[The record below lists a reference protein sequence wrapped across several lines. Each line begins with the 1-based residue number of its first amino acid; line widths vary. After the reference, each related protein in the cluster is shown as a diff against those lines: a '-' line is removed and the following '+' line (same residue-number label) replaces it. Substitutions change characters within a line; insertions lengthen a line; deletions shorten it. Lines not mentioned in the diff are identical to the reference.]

1 MANFKYKAINSEGQ
15 RIEGSQSADSESQ
28 VREMLLSN
36 QYYPLSIE
44 KENSK
49 NKSSFSFDRK
59 VKLKDIAVFCRQFYV
74 MLDSG
79 LSIGKTLNILIEQ
92 GEKPKLREALIGVN
106 SDIKR
111 GETLASSMGKRK
123 DVFPKLL
130 TSMIDAGER
139 SGNLDIILKRMAEY
153 YEKET
158 KIRGKIKSA
167 MIYPIVL
174 GVVAIIAITFILT
187 FVMPTFVQMFEENNV
202 ELPMSTKMVL
212 GTSKMLGKYGV
223 IFFLVLVIGIILLG
237 KYLKGEEGQYKLSVI
252 NLKLPVIKKLTQKI
266 VVSRFTRTMG
276 IVSSSG
282 MSLVTSLE
290 IVASVVGNKIAEKE
304 LLKVKEKVLKGEGL
318 GDSIMN
324 IKIFPPMLASM
335 VKVGEEAGSLDSI
348 LDKTAD
354 FYDDELEREIQTATA
369 LIEPVMIVI
378 MGVIIG
384 FLLISILTPMFKMYK
399 LHIILRRKTNEYKKT
414 K

>member
-49 NKSSFSFDRK
+49 NKISFSFNRK
-59 VKLKDIAVFCRQFYV
+59 VKLKDIAIFCRQFYV

-79 LSIGKTLNILIEQ
+79 LSIGKALNILIEQ
-92 GEKPKLREALIGVN
+92 GEKPKIREALIGVN
-106 SDIKR
+106 GDLKR
-111 GETLASSMGKRK
+111 GETLANSMRKRK
-123 DVFPKLL
+123 DVFPNLL

-187 FVMPTFVQMFEENNV
+187 FVMPTFVQMFEENNAD
-202 ELPMSTKMVL
+202 LPMSTKMVL
-212 GTSKMLGKYGV
+212 ETSKMLGKYGII
-223 IFFLVLVIGIILLG
+223 IFLILVTAIILLG
-237 KYLKGEEGQYKLSVI
+237 KYLKSEEGQYKLSII
-252 NLKLPVIKKLTQKI
+252 NLKIPVIKKLTQKI
-266 VVSRFTRTMG
+266 IVSRFTRTMG

-282 MSLVTSLE
+282 MSLVTSIE

-335 VKVGEEAGSLDSI
+335 VKIGEEAGSLDSI

-354 FYDDELEREIQTATA
+354 FYDDELEREIKTATA
-369 LIEPVMIVI
+369 LIEPSMIVL
-378 MGVIIG
+378 MGIIIG
-384 FLLISILTPMFKMYK
+384 FLLISISTPMFKMYNS
-399 LHIILRRKTNEYKKT
+399 IS
-414 K
+414 

>member
-49 NKSSFSFDRK
+49 SKSSFSFNRK

-79 LSIGKTLNILIEQ
+79 LSIGKALNILIEQ
-92 GEKPKLREALIGVN
+92 GEKPKIREALIGVN
-106 SDIKR
+106 VDLKR
-111 GETLASSMGKRK
+111 GETLANSMRKRK
-123 DVFPKLL
+123 DVFPNLL

-202 ELPMSTKMVL
+202 DLPTSTKMVL
-212 GTSKMLGKYGV
+212 GTSKMLGKYGII
-223 IFFLVLVIGIILLG
+223 IFLILVTAIILLG
-237 KYLKGEEGQYKLSVI
+237 KYLKSEEGQYKLSVI
-252 NLKLPVIKKLTQKI
+252 NLKIPVIKKLTQKI
-266 VVSRFTRTMG
+266 IVSRFTRTMG

-290 IVASVVGNKIAEKE
+290 IVASVVGNKIAERE

-318 GDSIMN
+318 GDSIMK

-369 LIEPVMIVI
+369 LIEPAMIVV

-384 FLLISILTPMFKMYK
+384 FLLISILTPMFKMYNS
-399 LHIILRRKTNEYKKT
+399 IS
-414 K
+414 

>member
-1 MANFKYKAINSEGQ
+1 MAIFKYKAINSEGQ

-28 VREMLLSN
+28 IREMLLSN

-49 NKSSFSFDRK
+49 SKKSFSFNSK

-79 LSIGKTLNILIEQ
+79 LSIGKALNILIEQ
-92 GEKPKLREALIGVN
+92 CEKPKLREALIGVN
-106 SDIKR
+106 GELKR
-111 GETLASSMGKRK
+111 GETLASSMRKRK
-123 DVFPKLL
+123 DVFPNLLL

-202 ELPMSTKMVL
+202 DLPMSTKMVL
-212 GTSKMLGKYGV
+212 ETSKVLGKYGII
-223 IFFLVLVIGIILLG
+223 IFLILVTAIILLG
-237 KYLKGEEGQYKLSVI
+237 KYLKSEEGQYKLSSI
-252 NLKLPVIKKLTQKI
+252 NLKIPVIKKLTQKI
-266 VVSRFTRTMG
+266 IVSRFTRTMG

-282 MSLVTSLE
+282 MSLVTSIE

-335 VKVGEEAGSLDSI
+335 VKIGEEAGSLDSI

-354 FYDDELEREIQTATA
+354 FYDDELEREIKTATA
-369 LIEPVMIVI
+369 LIEPSMIVL
-378 MGVIIG
+378 MGIIIG
-384 FLLISILTPMFKMYK
+384 FLLISILTPMFKMYNS
-399 LHIILRRKTNEYKKT
+399 IS
-414 K
+414 

>member
-49 NKSSFSFDRK
+49 NKISFSFNRK

-79 LSIGKTLNILIEQ
+79 LSIGKALNILIEQ
-92 GEKPKLREALIGVN
+92 GEKPKIREALIGVN
-106 SDIKR
+106 GDLKR
-111 GETLASSMGKRK
+111 GETLASSMRKRK
-123 DVFPKLL
+123 DVFPNLL

-139 SGNLDIILKRMAEY
+139 SGNLDIILKRMSEY
-153 YEKET
+153 YEKEI

-202 ELPMSTKMVL
+202 DLPMSTKMVL
-212 GTSKMLGKYGV
+212 GTSKMLGKYGII
-223 IFFLVLVIGIILLG
+223 IFLILVTAIILLG
-237 KYLKGEEGQYKLSVI
+237 KYLKSEEGQYKLSII
-252 NLKLPVIKKLTQKI
+252 NLKIPVIKKLTQKI
-266 VVSRFTRTMG
+266 IVSRFTRTMG

-318 GDSIMN
+318 GDSIMK

-369 LIEPVMIVI
+369 LIEPAMIVV
-378 MGVIIG
+378 MGIIIG
-384 FLLISILTPMFKMYK
+384 FLLISILTPMFKMYNS
-399 LHIILRRKTNEYKKT
+399 IG
-414 K
+414 

>member
-49 NKSSFSFDRK
+49 GKSSLSFNRK

-79 LSIGKTLNILIEQ
+79 LSIGKALNILIEQ

-106 SDIKR
+106 GDLKR
-111 GETLASSMGKRK
+111 GETLANSMRKRK
-123 DVFPKLL
+123 DVFPNLL

-202 ELPMSTKMVL
+202 DLPTSTKMVL
-212 GTSKMLGKYGV
+212 GTSKMLGKYGII
-223 IFFLVLVIGIILLG
+223 IFLILVTAIILLG
-237 KYLKGEEGQYKLSVI
+237 KYLKSEEGQYNLSVI
-252 NLKLPVIKKLTQKI
+252 NLKIPVIKKLTQKI
-266 VVSRFTRTMG
+266 IVSRFTRTMG

-369 LIEPVMIVI
+369 LIEPAMIVL

-384 FLLISILTPMFKMYK
+384 FLLISILTPMFKMYNS
-399 LHIILRRKTNEYKKT
+399 IS
-414 K
+414 

>member
-1 MANFKYKAINSEGQ
+1 MAIFKYKAINSEGQ

-28 VREMLLSN
+28 IREMLLSN

-49 NKSSFSFDRK
+49 SKKSFSFNSK

-79 LSIGKTLNILIEQ
+79 LSIGKALNILIEQ
-92 GEKPKLREALIGVN
+92 CEKPKLREALIGVN
-106 SDIKR
+106 GDLKR
-111 GETLASSMGKRK
+111 GETLASSMRKRK
-123 DVFPKLL
+123 DVFPNLL

-158 KIRGKIKSA
+158 KIRGNIKSA

-212 GTSKMLGKYGV
+212 GTSKMLGKYGII
-223 IFFLVLVIGIILLG
+223 IFLILVTAIILLG
-237 KYLKGEEGQYKLSVI
+237 KYLKSEEGQYKLSSI
-252 NLKLPVIKKLTQKI
+252 NLKIPVIKKLTQKI
-266 VVSRFTRTMG
+266 IVSRFTRTMG

-282 MSLVTSLE
+282 MSLVTSIE

-335 VKVGEEAGSLDSI
+335 VKIGEEAGSLDSI

-354 FYDDELEREIQTATA
+354 FYDDELEREIKTATA
-369 LIEPVMIVI
+369 LIEPSMIVL
-378 MGVIIG
+378 MGIIIG
-384 FLLISILTPMFKMYK
+384 FLLISILTPMFKMYNS
-399 LHIILRRKTNEYKKT
+399 IS
-414 K
+414 

>member
-1 MANFKYKAINSEGQ
+1 MAIFKYKAINSEGQ

-28 VREMLLSN
+28 IREMLLSN

-49 NKSSFSFDRK
+49 SKKSFSFNSK

-79 LSIGKTLNILIEQ
+79 LSIGKALNILIEQ
-92 GEKPKLREALIGVN
+92 CEKPKIREALIGVN
-106 SDIKR
+106 GELKR
-111 GETLASSMGKRK
+111 GETLASSMRKRK
-123 DVFPKLL
+123 DVFPNLL

-202 ELPMSTKMVL
+202 DLPMSTKMVL
-212 GTSKMLGKYGV
+212 GTSKMLGKYGII
-223 IFFLVLVIGIILLG
+223 IFLILVTAIILLG
-237 KYLKGEEGQYKLSVI
+237 KYLKSEEGQYKLSSI
-252 NLKLPVIKKLTQKI
+252 NLKIPVIKKLTQKI
-266 VVSRFTRTMG
+266 IVSRFTRTMG

-282 MSLVTSLE
+282 MSLVSSLE

-318 GDSIMN
+318 GDSIMK

-369 LIEPVMIVI
+369 LIEPIMIVI
-378 MGVIIG
+378 MGIIIG
-384 FLLISILTPMFKMYK
+384 FLLISILTPMFTMYNS
-399 LHIILRRKTNEYKKT
+399 IG
-414 K
+414 

>member
-49 NKSSFSFDRK
+49 NKISFSFNRK
-59 VKLKDIAVFCRQFYV
+59 VKLKDIAIFCRQFYV

-79 LSIGKTLNILIEQ
+79 LSIGKALNILIEQ
-92 GEKPKLREALIGVN
+92 GEKPKIREALIGVN
-106 SDIKR
+106 GDLKR
-111 GETLASSMGKRK
+111 GETLANSMRKRK
-123 DVFPKLL
+123 DVFPNLL

-202 ELPMSTKMVL
+202 DLPTSTKMVL
-212 GTSKMLGKYGV
+212 GTSKMLGKYGII
-223 IFFLVLVIGIILLG
+223 IFLILVTAIILLG
-237 KYLKGEEGQYKLSVI
+237 KYLKSEEGQYKLSII
-252 NLKLPVIKKLTQKI
+252 NLKIPVIKKLTQKI
-266 VVSRFTRTMG
+266 IVSRFTRTMG

-318 GDSIMN
+318 GDSIMK

-369 LIEPVMIVI
+369 LIEPAMIVV
-378 MGVIIG
+378 MGIIIG
-384 FLLISILTPMFKMYK
+384 FLLISILTPMFKMYNS
-399 LHIILRRKTNEYKKT
+399 IG
-414 K
+414 

>member
-49 NKSSFSFDRK
+49 NKISFSFNRK
-59 VKLKDIAVFCRQFYV
+59 VKLKDIAIFCRQFYV

-79 LSIGKTLNILIEQ
+79 LSIGKALNILIEQ
-92 GEKPKLREALIGVN
+92 GEKPKIREALIGVN
-106 SDIKR
+106 GDLKR
-111 GETLASSMGKRK
+111 GETLASSMRKRK
-123 DVFPKLL
+123 DVFPNLL

-139 SGNLDIILKRMAEY
+139 SGNLDIILKRMSEY

-202 ELPMSTKMVL
+202 DLPTSTKMVL
-212 GTSKMLGKYGV
+212 GTSKMLGKYGII
-223 IFFLVLVIGIILLG
+223 IFLILVTAIILLG
-237 KYLKGEEGQYKLSVI
+237 KYLKSEEGQYKLSII
-252 NLKLPVIKKLTQKI
+252 NLKIPVIKKLTQKI
-266 VVSRFTRTMG
+266 IVSRFTRTMG

-318 GDSIMN
+318 GDSIMK

-369 LIEPVMIVI
+369 LIEPAMIVV
-378 MGVIIG
+378 MGIIIG
-384 FLLISILTPMFKMYK
+384 FLLISILTPMFKMYNS
-399 LHIILRRKTNEYKKT
+399 IS
-414 K
+414 

>member
-1 MANFKYKAINSEGQ
+1 MAIFKYKAINSEGQ

-28 VREMLLSN
+28 IREMLLSN

-49 NKSSFSFDRK
+49 SKKSFSFNSK

-79 LSIGKTLNILIEQ
+79 LSIGKALNILIEQ
-92 GEKPKLREALIGVN
+92 CEKPKLREALIGVN
-106 SDIKR
+106 GELKR
-111 GETLASSMGKRK
+111 GETLASSMRKRK
-123 DVFPKLL
+123 DVFPNLL

-202 ELPMSTKMVL
+202 DLPMSTKMVL
-212 GTSKMLGKYGV
+212 GTSKMLGKYGII
-223 IFFLVLVIGIILLG
+223 IFFILVTAIILLG
-237 KYLKGEEGQYKLSVI
+237 KYLKSEEGQYKLSSI
-252 NLKLPVIKKLTQKI
+252 NLKIPVIKKLTQKI
-266 VVSRFTRTMG
+266 IVSRFTRTMG

-282 MSLVTSLE
+282 MSLVTSIE

-335 VKVGEEAGSLDSI
+335 VKIGEEAGSLDSI

-354 FYDDELEREIQTATA
+354 FYDDELEREIKTATA
-369 LIEPVMIVI
+369 LIEPSMIVL
-378 MGVIIG
+378 MGIIIG
-384 FLLISILTPMFKMYK
+384 FLLISILTPMFKMYNS
-399 LHIILRRKTNEYKKT
+399 IS
-414 K
+414 

>member
-49 NKSSFSFDRK
+49 NKISFSFNRK
-59 VKLKDIAVFCRQFYV
+59 VKLKDIAIFCRQFYV

-79 LSIGKTLNILIEQ
+79 LSIGKALNILIEQ
-92 GEKPKLREALIGVN
+92 GEKPKIREALIGVN
-106 SDIKR
+106 GDLKR
-111 GETLASSMGKRK
+111 GETLANSMRKRK
-123 DVFPKLL
+123 DVFPNLL

-202 ELPMSTKMVL
+202 DLPMSTKMVL
-212 GTSKMLGKYGV
+212 ETSKMLGKYGII
-223 IFFLVLVIGIILLG
+223 IFLILVTAIILLG
-237 KYLKGEEGQYKLSVI
+237 KYLKSEEGQYKLSII
-252 NLKLPVIKKLTQKI
+252 NLKIPVIKKLTQKI
-266 VVSRFTRTMG
+266 IVSRFTRTMG

-282 MSLVTSLE
+282 MSLVTSIE

-335 VKVGEEAGSLDSI
+335 VKIGEEAGSLDSI

-354 FYDDELEREIQTATA
+354 FYDDELEREIKTATA
-369 LIEPVMIVI
+369 D
-378 MGVIIG
+378 
-384 FLLISILTPMFKMYK
+384 
-399 LHIILRRKTNEYKKT
+399 RKSVV
-414 K
+414 

>member
-15 RIEGSQSADSESQ
+15 RVEGSQSADSESQ

-49 NKSSFSFDRK
+49 NKISFSFNRK
-59 VKLKDIAVFCRQFYV
+59 VKLKDIAIFCRQFYV

-79 LSIGKTLNILIEQ
+79 LSIGKALNILIEQ
-92 GEKPKLREALIGVN
+92 GEKPKIREALIGVN
-106 SDIKR
+106 GDLKR
-111 GETLASSMGKRK
+111 GETLASSMRKRK
-123 DVFPKLL
+123 DVFPNLL

-202 ELPMSTKMVL
+202 DLPMSTKMVL
-212 GTSKMLGKYGV
+212 GTSKMLGKYGII
-223 IFFLVLVIGIILLG
+223 IFLILVTAIILLG
-237 KYLKGEEGQYKLSVI
+237 KYLKSEEGQYKLSII
-252 NLKLPVIKKLTQKI
+252 NLKIPVIKKLTQKI
-266 VVSRFTRTMG
+266 IVSRFTRTMG

-318 GDSIMN
+318 GDSIMK

-369 LIEPVMIVI
+369 LIEPAMIVV
-378 MGVIIG
+378 MGIIIG
-384 FLLISILTPMFKMYK
+384 FLLISILTPMFKMYNS
-399 LHIILRRKTNEYKKT
+399 IG
-414 K
+414 

>member
-1 MANFKYKAINSEGQ
+1 MAIFKYKAINSEGQ

-28 VREMLLSN
+28 IREMLLSN

-49 NKSSFSFDRK
+49 SKKSFSFNSK

-79 LSIGKTLNILIEQ
+79 LSIGKALNILIEQ
-92 GEKPKLREALIGVN
+92 CEKPKLREALIGVN
-106 SDIKR
+106 GELRR
-111 GETLASSMGKRK
+111 GETLASSMRKRK
-123 DVFPKLL
+123 DVFPNLL

-202 ELPMSTKMVL
+202 DLPMSTKMVL
-212 GTSKMLGKYGV
+212 GTSKMLGKYGII
-223 IFFLVLVIGIILLG
+223 IFLILVTAIILLG
-237 KYLKGEEGQYKLSVI
+237 KYLKSEEGQYKLSSI
-252 NLKLPVIKKLTQKI
+252 NLKIPVIKKLTQKI
-266 VVSRFTRTMG
+266 IVSRFTRTMG

-282 MSLVTSLE
+282 MSLVTSIE

-335 VKVGEEAGSLDSI
+335 VKIGEEAGSLDSI

-354 FYDDELEREIQTATA
+354 FYDDELEREIKTATA
-369 LIEPVMIVI
+369 LIEPSMIVL
-378 MGVIIG
+378 MGIIIG
-384 FLLISILTPMFKMYK
+384 FLLISILTPMFKMYNS
-399 LHIILRRKTNEYKKT
+399 IS
-414 K
+414 

>member
-15 RIEGSQSADSESQ
+15 RIEGSQSADSENQ
-28 VREMLLSN
+28 IREMLLSN

-49 NKSSFSFDRK
+49 NKISFSFNRK
-59 VKLKDIAVFCRQFYV
+59 VKLKDIAIFCRQFYV

-79 LSIGKTLNILIEQ
+79 LSIGKALNILIEQ
-92 GEKPKLREALIGVN
+92 CEKPKLREALIGVN
-106 SDIKR
+106 RELKR
-111 GETLASSMGKRK
+111 GETLASSMRKRK
-123 DVFPKLL
+123 DVFPNLL

-202 ELPMSTKMVL
+202 DLPMSTKMVL
-212 GTSKMLGKYGV
+212 GTSKMLGKYGII
-223 IFFLVLVIGIILLG
+223 IFLILVTAIILLG
-237 KYLKGEEGQYKLSVI
+237 KYLKSEEGQYKLSSI
-252 NLKLPVIKKLTQKI
+252 NLKIPVIKKLTQKI
-266 VVSRFTRTMG
+266 IVSRFTRTMG

-282 MSLVTSLE
+282 MSLVTSIE

-335 VKVGEEAGSLDSI
+335 VKIGEEAGSLDSI

-354 FYDDELEREIQTATA
+354 FYDDELEREIKTATA
-369 LIEPVMIVI
+369 LIEPSMIVL
-378 MGVIIG
+378 MGIIIG
-384 FLLISILTPMFKMYK
+384 FLLISILTPMFKMYNS
-399 LHIILRRKTNEYKKT
+399 IS
-414 K
+414 

>member
-92 GEKPKLREALIGVN
+92 GEKAKLREALIGVN

-111 GETLASSMGKRK
+111 GETLAISMGKRK

-212 GTSKMLGKYGV
+212 GTSKMLGKYGI

-237 KYLKGEEGQYKLSVI
+237 KYLKSEEGQYKLSVI

-369 LIEPVMIVI
+369 LIEPAMIVI

-384 FLLISILTPMFKMYK
+384 FLLISILTPMFKMYNS
-399 LHIILRRKTNEYKKT
+399 IS
-414 K
+414 

>member
-49 NKSSFSFDRK
+49 SKSSFSFNRK

-79 LSIGKTLNILIEQ
+79 LSIGKALNILIEQ
-92 GEKPKLREALIGVN
+92 GEKPKIRDALIGVN
-106 SDIKR
+106 GDLKR
-111 GETLASSMGKRK
+111 GETLANSMRKRK
-123 DVFPKLL
+123 DVFPNLL

-202 ELPMSTKMVL
+202 DLPTSTKMVL
-212 GTSKMLGKYGV
+212 GTSKMLGKYGII
-223 IFFLVLVIGIILLG
+223 IFLILVTAIILLG
-237 KYLKGEEGQYKLSVI
+237 KYLNSEEGQYKLSII
-252 NLKLPVIKKLTQKI
+252 NLKIPVIKKLTQKI
-266 VVSRFTRTMG
+266 IVSRFTRTMG

-318 GDSIMN
+318 GDSIMK

-369 LIEPVMIVI
+369 LIEPAMIVV

-384 FLLISILTPMFKMYK
+384 FLLISILTPMFKMYNS
-399 LHIILRRKTNEYKKT
+399 IG
-414 K
+414 

>member
-237 KYLKGEEGQYKLSVI
+237 KYLKSEEGQYKLSVI
-252 NLKLPVIKKLTQKI
+252 NLKLPVIKNLTQKI

-369 LIEPVMIVI
+369 LIEPAMIVI

-384 FLLISILTPMFKMYK
+384 FLLISILTPMFKMYNS
-399 LHIILRRKTNEYKKT
+399 IG
-414 K
+414 

>member
-1 MANFKYKAINSEGQ
+1 MAIFKYKAINSEGQ

-28 VREMLLSN
+28 IREMLLSN

-49 NKSSFSFDRK
+49 SKKSFSFNSK

-79 LSIGKTLNILIEQ
+79 LSIGKALNILIEQ
-92 GEKPKLREALIGVN
+92 CEKPKLREALIGVN
-106 SDIKR
+106 GDLKR
-111 GETLASSMGKRK
+111 GETLASSMRKRK
-123 DVFPKLL
+123 DVFPNLL

-202 ELPMSTKMVL
+202 DLPMSTKMVL
-212 GTSKMLGKYGV
+212 GTSKMLGKYGII
-223 IFFLVLVIGIILLG
+223 IFLILVTAIILLG
-237 KYLKGEEGQYKLSVI
+237 KYLKSEEGQYKLSSI
-252 NLKLPVIKKLTQKI
+252 NLKIPVIKKLTQKI
-266 VVSRFTRTMG
+266 IVSRFTRTMG

-282 MSLVTSLE
+282 MSLVTSIE
-290 IVASVVGNKIAEKE
+290 IVAFVVGNKIAEKE

-335 VKVGEEAGSLDSI
+335 VKIGEEAGSLDSI

-354 FYDDELEREIQTATA
+354 FYDDELEREIKTATA
-369 LIEPVMIVI
+369 LIEPSMIVL
-378 MGVIIG
+378 MGIIIG
-384 FLLISILTPMFKMYK
+384 FLLISILTPMFKMYNS
-399 LHIILRRKTNEYKKT
+399 IS
-414 K
+414 

>member
-1 MANFKYKAINSEGQ
+1 MAIFKYKAINSEGQ

-28 VREMLLSN
+28 IREMLLSN

-49 NKSSFSFDRK
+49 SKKSFSFNSK

-79 LSIGKTLNILIEQ
+79 LSIGKALNILIEQ
-92 GEKPKLREALIGVN
+92 CEKPKLREALIGVN
-106 SDIKR
+106 GELKR
-111 GETLASSMGKRK
+111 GETLASSMRKRK
-123 DVFPKLL
+123 DVFPNLL

-174 GVVAIIAITFILT
+174 GVVAIIAITFIIT

-202 ELPMSTKMVL
+202 DLPMATKMVL
-212 GTSKMLGKYGV
+212 GTSKMLGKYGII
-223 IFFLVLVIGIILLG
+223 IFLILVTAIILLG
-237 KYLKGEEGQYKLSVI
+237 KYLKSEEGQYKLSSI
-252 NLKLPVIKKLTQKI
+252 NLKIPVIKKLTQKI
-266 VVSRFTRTMG
+266 IVSRFTRTMG

-282 MSLVTSLE
+282 MSLVTSIE

-335 VKVGEEAGSLDSI
+335 VKIGEEAGSLDSI

-354 FYDDELEREIQTATA
+354 FYDDELEREIKTATA
-369 LIEPVMIVI
+369 LIEPSMIVL
-378 MGVIIG
+378 MGIIIG
-384 FLLISILTPMFKMYK
+384 FLLISILTPMFKMYNS
-399 LHIILRRKTNEYKKT
+399 IS
-414 K
+414 

>member
-1 MANFKYKAINSEGQ
+1 MAIFKYKAINSEGQ
-15 RIEGSQSADSESQ
+15 RIEGSQSADSENQ
-28 VREMLLSN
+28 IREMLLSN

-49 NKSSFSFDRK
+49 SKKSFSFNSK

-79 LSIGKTLNILIEQ
+79 LSIGKALNILIEQ
-92 GEKPKLREALIGVN
+92 CEKPKLREALIGVN
-106 SDIKR
+106 GELKR
-111 GETLASSMGKRK
+111 GETLASSMRKRK
-123 DVFPKLL
+123 DVFPNLL

-167 MIYPIVL
+167 MIYSIVL

-202 ELPMSTKMVL
+202 DLPMSTKMVL
-212 GTSKMLGKYGV
+212 GTSKMLGKYGII
-223 IFFLVLVIGIILLG
+223 IFLILVTAIILLG
-237 KYLKGEEGQYKLSVI
+237 KYLKSEEGQYKLSSI
-252 NLKLPVIKKLTQKI
+252 NLKIPVIKKLTQKI
-266 VVSRFTRTMG
+266 IVSRFTRTMG

-282 MSLVTSLE
+282 MSLVTSIE
-290 IVASVVGNKIAEKE
+290 IVASVVGNKIAERE

-335 VKVGEEAGSLDSI
+335 VKIGEEAGSLDSI

-354 FYDDELEREIQTATA
+354 FYDDELEREIKTATA
-369 LIEPVMIVI
+369 LIEPSMIVL
-378 MGVIIG
+378 MGIIIG
-384 FLLISILTPMFKMYK
+384 FLLISILTPMFKMYNS
-399 LHIILRRKTNEYKKT
+399 IS
-414 K
+414 

>member
-49 NKSSFSFDRK
+49 NKISFSFNRK
-59 VKLKDIAVFCRQFYV
+59 VKLKDIAIFCRQFYV

-79 LSIGKTLNILIEQ
+79 LSIGKALNILIEQ
-92 GEKPKLREALIGVN
+92 GEKPKIREALIGVN
-106 SDIKR
+106 GDLKR
-111 GETLASSMGKRK
+111 GETLANSMRKRK
-123 DVFPKLL
+123 DVFPNLL

-139 SGNLDIILKRMAEY
+139 SGNLDIILKRIAEY

-202 ELPMSTKMVL
+202 DLPTSTKMVL
-212 GTSKMLGKYGV
+212 GTSKMLGKYGII
-223 IFFLVLVIGIILLG
+223 IFLILVTAIILLG
-237 KYLKGEEGQYKLSVI
+237 KYLKSEEGQYKLSII
-252 NLKLPVIKKLTQKI
+252 NLKIPVIKKLTQKI
-266 VVSRFTRTMG
+266 IVSRFTRTMG

-318 GDSIMN
+318 GDSIMK

-369 LIEPVMIVI
+369 LIEPAMIVV
-378 MGVIIG
+378 MGIIIG
-384 FLLISILTPMFKMYK
+384 FLLISILTPMFKMYNS
-399 LHIILRRKTNEYKKT
+399 IG
-414 K
+414 

>member
-49 NKSSFSFDRK
+49 NKISFSFNRK
-59 VKLKDIAVFCRQFYV
+59 VKLKDIAIFCRQFYV

-79 LSIGKTLNILIEQ
+79 LSIGKALNILIEQ
-92 GEKPKLREALIGVN
+92 GEKPKIREALIGVN
-106 SDIKR
+106 GDLKR
-111 GETLASSMGKRK
+111 GETLASSMRKRK
-123 DVFPKLL
+123 DVFPNLL

-174 GVVAIIAITFILT
+174 GVIAIIAITFILT

-202 ELPMSTKMVL
+202 DLPASTKMVL
-212 GTSKMLGKYGV
+212 GTSKMLGKYGII
-223 IFFLVLVIGIILLG
+223 IFLILVTAIILLG
-237 KYLKGEEGQYKLSVI
+237 KYLKSEEGQYKLSII
-252 NLKLPVIKKLTQKI
+252 NLKIPVIKKLTQKI
-266 VVSRFTRTMG
+266 IVSRFTRTMG

-282 MSLVTSLE
+282 MSLVTSIE

-318 GDSIMN
+318 GDSIMK

-369 LIEPVMIVI
+369 LIEPAMIVV
-378 MGVIIG
+378 MGIIIG
-384 FLLISILTPMFKMYK
+384 FLLISILTPMFKMYNS
-399 LHIILRRKTNEYKKT
+399 IG
-414 K
+414 

>member
-1 MANFKYKAINSEGQ
+1 MAIFKYKAINSEGQ

-28 VREMLLSN
+28 IREMLLSN

-49 NKSSFSFDRK
+49 SKKSFSFNSK

-79 LSIGKTLNILIEQ
+79 LSIGKDLNILIEQ
-92 GEKPKLREALIGVN
+92 CEKPKLREALIGVN
-106 SDIKR
+106 GELKR
-111 GETLASSMGKRK
+111 GETLASSMRKRK
-123 DVFPKLL
+123 DVFPNLL

-139 SGNLDIILKRMAEY
+139 SGNLDIILKRMADY

-202 ELPMSTKMVL
+202 DLPMSTKMVL
-212 GTSKMLGKYGV
+212 GTSKMLGKYGII
-223 IFFLVLVIGIILLG
+223 IFLILVTAIILLG
-237 KYLKGEEGQYKLSVI
+237 KYLKSEEGQYKLSSI
-252 NLKLPVIKKLTQKI
+252 NLKIPVIKKLTQKI
-266 VVSRFTRTMG
+266 IVSRFTRTMG

-282 MSLVTSLE
+282 MSLVTSIE

-335 VKVGEEAGSLDSI
+335 VKIGEEAGSLDSI

-354 FYDDELEREIQTATA
+354 FYDDELEREIKTATA
-369 LIEPVMIVI
+369 LIEPSMIVL
-378 MGVIIG
+378 MGIIIG
-384 FLLISILTPMFKMYK
+384 FLLISILTPMFKMYNS
-399 LHIILRRKTNEYKKT
+399 IS
-414 K
+414 

>member
-49 NKSSFSFDRK
+49 GKSSLSFNRK

-79 LSIGKTLNILIEQ
+79 LSIGKALNILIEQ
-92 GEKPKLREALIGVN
+92 GEKPMLREALIGVN
-106 SDIKR
+106 GDLKR
-111 GETLASSMGKRK
+111 GETLANSMRKRK
-123 DVFPKLL
+123 DVFPNLL

-202 ELPMSTKMVL
+202 DLPTSTKMVL
-212 GTSKMLGKYGV
+212 GTSKMLGKYGII
-223 IFFLVLVIGIILLG
+223 IFLILVTAIILLG
-237 KYLKGEEGQYKLSVI
+237 KYLKSEEGQYKLSII
-252 NLKLPVIKKLTQKI
+252 NLKIPVIKKLTQKI
-266 VVSRFTRTMG
+266 IVSRFTRTMG

-318 GDSIMN
+318 GDSIMK

-369 LIEPVMIVI
+369 LIEPAMIVV

-384 FLLISILTPMFKMYK
+384 FLLISILTPMFKMYNS
-399 LHIILRRKTNEYKKT
+399 IS
-414 K
+414 

>member
-1 MANFKYKAINSEGQ
+1 MAIFKYKAINSEGQ
-15 RIEGSQSADSESQ
+15 RIEGSQSADSENQ
-28 VREMLLSN
+28 IREMLLSN

-49 NKSSFSFDRK
+49 SKKSFSFNSK

-79 LSIGKTLNILIEQ
+79 LSIGKALNILIEQ
-92 GEKPKLREALIGVN
+92 CEKPKLREALIGVN
-106 SDIKR
+106 GDLKR
-111 GETLASSMGKRK
+111 GETLASSMRKRK
-123 DVFPKLL
+123 DVFPNLL

-174 GVVAIIAITFILT
+174 GVVAIIAIIFILT

-202 ELPMSTKMVL
+202 DLPMSTKMVL
-212 GTSKMLGKYGV
+212 GTSKMLGKYGII
-223 IFFLVLVIGIILLG
+223 IFLILVTAIILLG
-237 KYLKGEEGQYKLSVI
+237 KYLKSEEGQYKLSSI
-252 NLKLPVIKKLTQKI
+252 NLKIPVIKKLTQKI
-266 VVSRFTRTMG
+266 IVSRFTRTMG

-282 MSLVTSLE
+282 MSLVTSIE

-354 FYDDELEREIQTATA
+354 FYDDELEREIKTATA
-369 LIEPVMIVI
+369 LIEPSMIVL
-378 MGVIIG
+378 MGIIIG
-384 FLLISILTPMFKMYK
+384 FLLISILTPMFKMYNS
-399 LHIILRRKTNEYKKT
+399 IS
-414 K
+414 

>member
-49 NKSSFSFDRK
+49 NKISFSFNRK
-59 VKLKDIAVFCRQFYV
+59 VKLKDIAIFCRQFYV

-79 LSIGKTLNILIEQ
+79 LSIGKALNILIEQ
-92 GEKPKLREALIGVN
+92 GEKPKIREALIGVN
-106 SDIKR
+106 GDLKR
-111 GETLASSMGKRK
+111 GETLANSMRKRK
-123 DVFPKLL
+123 DVFPNLL

-202 ELPMSTKMVL
+202 DLPMSTKMVL
-212 GTSKMLGKYGV
+212 GTSKMLGKYGII
-223 IFFLVLVIGIILLG
+223 IFLILVTAIILLG
-237 KYLKGEEGQYKLSVI
+237 KYLKSEEGQYKLSSI
-252 NLKLPVIKKLTQKI
+252 NLKIPVIKKLTQKI
-266 VVSRFTRTMG
+266 IVSRFTRTMG

-318 GDSIMN
+318 GDSIMK

-354 FYDDELEREIQTATA
+354 FYDDELEREIKTATA
-369 LIEPVMIVI
+369 LIEPSMIVL
-378 MGVIIG
+378 MGIIIG
-384 FLLISILTPMFKMYK
+384 FLLISILTPMFKMYNS
-399 LHIILRRKTNEYKKT
+399 IG
-414 K
+414 

>member
-212 GTSKMLGKYGV
+212 GTSKMLGKYGI

-237 KYLKGEEGQYKLSVI
+237 KYLKSEEGQYKLSVI

-266 VVSRFTRTMG
+266 IVSRFTRTMG

-354 FYDDELEREIQTATA
+354 FYDDELEREIQTVTA
-369 LIEPVMIVI
+369 LIEPAMIVI

-384 FLLISILTPMFKMYK
+384 FLLISILTPMFKMYNS
-399 LHIILRRKTNEYKKT
+399 IG
-414 K
+414 

>member
-49 NKSSFSFDRK
+49 NKISFSFNRK

-79 LSIGKTLNILIEQ
+79 LSIGKALNILIEQ
-92 GEKPKLREALIGVN
+92 GEKPKIREALIGVN
-106 SDIKR
+106 GDLKR
-111 GETLASSMGKRK
+111 GETLASSMRKRK
-123 DVFPKLL
+123 DVFPNLL

-139 SGNLDIILKRMAEY
+139 SGNLDIILKRMSEY

-202 ELPMSTKMVL
+202 DLPMSTKMVL
-212 GTSKMLGKYGV
+212 GTSKMLGKYGII
-223 IFFLVLVIGIILLG
+223 IFLILVTAIILLG
-237 KYLKGEEGQYKLSVI
+237 KYLKSEEGQYKLSII
-252 NLKLPVIKKLTQKI
+252 NLKIPVIKKLTQKI
-266 VVSRFTRTMG
+266 IVSRFTRTMG

-318 GDSIMN
+318 GDSIMK

-369 LIEPVMIVI
+369 LIEPAMIVV

-384 FLLISILTPMFKMYK
+384 FLLISILTPMFKMYNS
-399 LHIILRRKTNEYKKT
+399 IS
-414 K
+414 

>member
-1 MANFKYKAINSEGQ
+1 MAIFKYKAINSEGQ

-28 VREMLLSN
+28 IREMLLSN

-49 NKSSFSFDRK
+49 SKKSFSFNSK

-79 LSIGKTLNILIEQ
+79 LSIGKALNILIEQ
-92 GEKPKLREALIGVN
+92 CEKPKLREALIGVN
-106 SDIKR
+106 GELKR
-111 GETLASSMGKRK
+111 GETLASSMRKRK
-123 DVFPKLL
+123 DVFPNLL

-139 SGNLDIILKRMAEY
+139 SGNLDIILKRMADY

-202 ELPMSTKMVL
+202 DLPMSTKMVL
-212 GTSKMLGKYGV
+212 GTSKMLGKYGII
-223 IFFLVLVIGIILLG
+223 IFLILVTAIILLG
-237 KYLKGEEGQYKLSVI
+237 KYLKSEEGQYKLSSI
-252 NLKLPVIKKLTQKI
+252 NLKIPVIKKLTQKI
-266 VVSRFTRTMG
+266 IVSRFTRTMG

-282 MSLVTSLE
+282 MSLVTSIE
-290 IVASVVGNKIAEKE
+290 IVASVVGNKIAENE

-335 VKVGEEAGSLDSI
+335 VKIGEEAGSLDSI

-354 FYDDELEREIQTATA
+354 FYDDELEREIKTATA
-369 LIEPVMIVI
+369 LIEPSMIVF
-378 MGVIIG
+378 MGIIIG
-384 FLLISILTPMFKMYK
+384 FLLISILTPMFKMYNS
-399 LHIILRRKTNEYKKT
+399 IS
-414 K
+414 

>member
-49 NKSSFSFDRK
+49 SKSSFSFNRK

-79 LSIGKTLNILIEQ
+79 LSIGKALNILIEQ
-92 GEKPKLREALIGVN
+92 GEKPKIREALIGVN
-106 SDIKR
+106 GDLKR
-111 GETLASSMGKRK
+111 GETLANSMRKRK
-123 DVFPKLL
+123 DVFPNLL

-202 ELPMSTKMVL
+202 DLPTSTKMVL
-212 GTSKMLGKYGV
+212 GTSKILGKYGII
-223 IFFLVLVIGIILLG
+223 IFLILVTAIILLG
-237 KYLKGEEGQYKLSVI
+237 KYLKSEEGQYKLSII
-252 NLKLPVIKKLTQKI
+252 NLKIPVIKKLTQKI
-266 VVSRFTRTMG
+266 IVSRFTRTMG

-318 GDSIMN
+318 GDSIMK

-369 LIEPVMIVI
+369 LIEPAMIVL

-384 FLLISILTPMFKMYK
+384 FLLISILTPMFKMYNS
-399 LHIILRRKTNEYKKT
+399 IG
-414 K
+414 

>member
-1 MANFKYKAINSEGQ
+1 MAIFKYKAINSEGQ

-28 VREMLLSN
+28 IREMLLSN

-49 NKSSFSFDRK
+49 SKKSFSFNSK

-79 LSIGKTLNILIEQ
+79 LSIGKALNILIEQ
-92 GEKPKLREALIGVN
+92 CEKPKLREALIGVN
-106 SDIKR
+106 GDLKR
-111 GETLASSMGKRK
+111 GETLASSMRKRK
-123 DVFPKLL
+123 DVFPNLL

-202 ELPMSTKMVL
+202 DLPMSTKMVL
-212 GTSKMLGKYGV
+212 GTSKMLGKYGII
-223 IFFLVLVIGIILLG
+223 IFLILVTVIILLG
-237 KYLKGEEGQYKLSVI
+237 KYLKSEEGQYKLSSI
-252 NLKLPVIKKLTQKI
+252 NLKIPVIKKLTQKI
-266 VVSRFTRTMG
+266 IVSRFTRTMG

-282 MSLVTSLE
+282 MSLVTSIE

-335 VKVGEEAGSLDSI
+335 VKIGEEAGSLDSI

-354 FYDDELEREIQTATA
+354 FYDDELEREIKTATA
-369 LIEPVMIVI
+369 LIEPSMIVL
-378 MGVIIG
+378 MGIIIG
-384 FLLISILTPMFKMYK
+384 FLLISILTPMFKMYNS
-399 LHIILRRKTNEYKKT
+399 IS
-414 K
+414 

>member
-49 NKSSFSFDRK
+49 SKKSFSFNSK

-79 LSIGKTLNILIEQ
+79 LSIGKALNILIEQ
-92 GEKPKLREALIGVN
+92 CEKPKLREALIGVN
-106 SDIKR
+106 GELKR
-111 GETLASSMGKRK
+111 GETLASSMRKRK
-123 DVFPKLL
+123 DVFPNLL

-139 SGNLDIILKRMAEY
+139 SGNLDIILKRMSEY

-174 GVVAIIAITFILT
+174 GVVAIISITFILT

-202 ELPMSTKMVL
+202 DLPMSTKMVL
-212 GTSKMLGKYGV
+212 ETSKVLGKYGII
-223 IFFLVLVIGIILLG
+223 IFLILVTAIILLG
-237 KYLKGEEGQYKLSVI
+237 KYLKSEEGQYKLSSI
-252 NLKLPVIKKLTQKI
+252 NLKIPVIKKLTQKI
-266 VVSRFTRTMG
+266 IVSRFTRTMG

-282 MSLVTSLE
+282 MSLVTSIE

-335 VKVGEEAGSLDSI
+335 VKIGEEAGSLDSI

-354 FYDDELEREIQTATA
+354 FYDDELEREIKTATA
-369 LIEPVMIVI
+369 LIEPIMIVL
-378 MGVIIG
+378 MGIIIG
-384 FLLISILTPMFKMYK
+384 FLLISILTPMFTMYNS
-399 LHIILRRKTNEYKKT
+399 IG
-414 K
+414 

>member
-49 NKSSFSFDRK
+49 NKISFSFNRK
-59 VKLKDIAVFCRQFYV
+59 VKLKDIAIFCRQFYV

-79 LSIGKTLNILIEQ
+79 LSIGKALNILIEQ

-106 SDIKR
+106 GELKR
-111 GETLASSMGKRK
+111 GETLASSMRKRK
-123 DVFPKLL
+123 DVFPNLL

-202 ELPMSTKMVL
+202 DLPMSTKMVL
-212 GTSKMLGKYGV
+212 ETSKMLGKYGII
-223 IFFLVLVIGIILLG
+223 IFLILVTAIILLG
-237 KYLKGEEGQYKLSVI
+237 KYLKSEEGQYKLSII
-252 NLKLPVIKKLTQKI
+252 NLKIPVIKKLTQKI
-266 VVSRFTRTMG
+266 IVSRFTRTMG

-282 MSLVTSLE
+282 MSLVTSIE

-335 VKVGEEAGSLDSI
+335 VKIGEEAGSLDSI

-354 FYDDELEREIQTATA
+354 FYDDELEREIKTATA
-369 LIEPVMIVI
+369 LIEPSMIVL
-378 MGVIIG
+378 MGIIIG
-384 FLLISILTPMFKMYK
+384 FLLISILTPMFKMYNS
-399 LHIILRRKTNEYKKT
+399 IS
-414 K
+414 

>member
-1 MANFKYKAINSEGQ
+1 MAIFKYKAINSEGQ

-28 VREMLLSN
+28 IREMLLSN

-49 NKSSFSFDRK
+49 SKKSFSFNSK

-79 LSIGKTLNILIEQ
+79 LSIGKALNILIEQ
-92 GEKPKLREALIGVN
+92 CEKPKIREALIGVN
-106 SDIKR
+106 GELKR
-111 GETLASSMGKRK
+111 GETLASSMRKRK
-123 DVFPKLL
+123 DVFPNLL

-202 ELPMSTKMVL
+202 DLPMSTKMVL
-212 GTSKMLGKYGV
+212 GTSKMLGKYGII
-223 IFFLVLVIGIILLG
+223 IFLILVTAIILLG
-237 KYLKGEEGQYKLSVI
+237 KYLKSEEGQYKLSSI
-252 NLKLPVIKKLTQKI
+252 NLKIPVIKKLTQKI
-266 VVSRFTRTMG
+266 IVSRFTRTMG

-282 MSLVTSLE
+282 MSLVSSLE

-318 GDSIMN
+318 GDSIMK

-369 LIEPVMIVI
+369 LIEPIMIVL
-378 MGVIIG
+378 MGIIIG
-384 FLLISILTPMFKMYK
+384 FLLISILTPMFTMYNS
-399 LHIILRRKTNEYKKT
+399 IG
-414 K
+414 

>member
-1 MANFKYKAINSEGQ
+1 MAIFKYKAINSEGQ

-28 VREMLLSN
+28 IREMLLSN

-49 NKSSFSFDRK
+49 SKKSFSFNSK

-79 LSIGKTLNILIEQ
+79 LSIGKALNILIEQ
-92 GEKPKLREALIGVN
+92 CEKPKLREALIGVN
-106 SDIKR
+106 GDLKR
-111 GETLASSMGKRK
+111 GETLASSMRKRK
-123 DVFPKLL
+123 DVFPNLL

-202 ELPMSTKMVL
+202 DLPMSTKMVL
-212 GTSKMLGKYGV
+212 ETSKVLGKYGII
-223 IFFLVLVIGIILLG
+223 IFLILVTAIILLG
-237 KYLKGEEGQYKLSVI
+237 KYLKSEEGQYKLSSI
-252 NLKLPVIKKLTQKI
+252 NLKIPVIKKLTQKI
-266 VVSRFTRTMG
+266 IVSRFTRTMG

-282 MSLVTSLE
+282 MSLVSSLE

-335 VKVGEEAGSLDSI
+335 VKIGEEAGSLDSI

-354 FYDDELEREIQTATA
+354 FYDDELEREIKTATA
-369 LIEPVMIVI
+369 LIEPSMIVL
-378 MGVIIG
+378 MGIIIG
-384 FLLISILTPMFKMYK
+384 FLLISILTPMFKMYNS
-399 LHIILRRKTNEYKKT
+399 IS
-414 K
+414 

>member
-202 ELPMSTKMVL
+202 ELPMSTKLVL

-384 FLLISILTPMFKMYK
+384 FLLISILTPMFKMYNS
-399 LHIILRRKTNEYKKT
+399 IG
-414 K
+414 

>member
-130 TSMIDAGER
+130 TSMVDAGER

-237 KYLKGEEGQYKLSVI
+237 KYLKSEEGQYKLSVI

-354 FYDDELEREIQTATA
+354 FYDDELEREIQTVTA
-369 LIEPVMIVI
+369 LIEPAMIVV

-384 FLLISILTPMFKMYK
+384 FLLISILTPMFKMYNS
-399 LHIILRRKTNEYKKT
+399 IG
-414 K
+414 